1 MKSWKQ
7 ILPYLLLNIVVSAL
21 TTLAVLWG
29 WERTRQASPPTN
41 DPPENE
47 ISSAPKLTTTSPQ
60 QPPLSVAVA
69 EPTLI
74 PLDQIVIEIE
84 NVFGV
89 GDINNEVVRLKRL
102 GDGELSLAGWLLRN
116 QRGNSYTFP
125 NLNFITGAIEV
136 YTRVGVDTV
145 IELHWG
151 REQAAW
157 RAGEMV
163 QLFDSEG
170 NLRAS
175 YQIP

>member
-21 TTLAVLWG
+21 TTLAILWG
-29 WERTRQASPPTN
+29 WERNRQTHPSPS
-41 DPPENE
+41 DPEHGE
-47 ISSAPKLTTTSPQ
+47 ISTIPQLTITTSQ
-60 QPPLSVAVA
+60 EPPSSLTVAT
-69 EPTLI
+69 PTLL
-74 PLDQIVIEIE
+74 PLDQKVIEIE

-102 GDGELSLAGWLLRN
+102 GEGELSLAGWQLRN
-116 QRGNSYTFP
+116 QRGNNYIFP
-125 NLNFITGAIEV
+125 NLTFITGAIEV
-136 YTRVGVDTV
+136 YTRVGIDTV